1 MKTYIAFLRG
11 INVGGHKKIPMKEL
25 RDLFLKMKLNNVQ
38 TYIQSGNVVF
48 QSEENN
54 IKTLKLK
61 IEKNISSCFGFD
73 VPVLIKTY
81 AELKTIYNEC
91 PLSKE
96 KKERSYFM
104 LLYTEPNQDLIEKL
118 AVINSQDEEFYIT
131 KNCVYFYSNV
141 GYGRTKYNN
150 NFFEKKLKVT
160 ATARNYKTLLKLL
173 SLCKDLN

>member
-1 MKTYIAFLRG
+1 MAFLRG

-25 RDLFLKMKLNNVQ
+25 CDIFLRLELINVQ
-38 TYIQSGNVVF
+38 TYIQSGNVIF
-48 QSEENN
+48 QSEEKN
-54 IKTLKLK
+54 IETLKLK
-61 IEKNISSCFGFD
+61 IEKNINACFGFD
-73 VPVLIKTY
+73 APVLIKTY
-81 AELKTIYNEC
+81 TELKNIFIEC

-96 KKERSYFM
+96 KKENSYFM

-118 AVINSQDEEFYIT
+118 VAINSQEEEFQIT
-131 KNCVYFYSNV
+131 KNCIYFYSNV

>member
-1 MKTYIAFLRG
+1 MKTYVAFLRG

-25 RDLFLKMKLNNVQ
+25 RDLFLKLELYNVQ

-48 QSEENN
+48 QSEEEN
-54 IKTLKLK
+54 IETLKLK
-61 IEKNISSCFGFD
+61 IQENIISCFGFD

-81 AELKTIYNEC
+81 AELKAIYNEC
-91 PLSKE
+91 PFSKE
-96 KKERSYFM
+96 KKESSYFM
-104 LLYTEPNQDLIEKL
+104 LLYTEANQDLIEKL
-118 AVINSQDEEFYIT
+118 VVINSQDEEFYVT
-131 KNCVYFYSNV
+131 KNCIYFYSNV

-150 NFFEKKLKVT
+150 NFFEKKLEVT